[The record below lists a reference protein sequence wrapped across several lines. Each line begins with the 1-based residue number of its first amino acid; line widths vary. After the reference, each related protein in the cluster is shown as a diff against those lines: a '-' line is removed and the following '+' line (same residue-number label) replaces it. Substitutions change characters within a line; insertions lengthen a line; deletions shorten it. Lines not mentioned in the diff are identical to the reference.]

1 MNAAHQAQE
10 LGIKVIETKVARP
23 DDFASRV
30 TVKVKGVVDR
40 LVAGAVFHGDQPR
53 IVRIDDFMLE
63 VIPEGRTLL
72 LHNHDQSGVVGRV
85 GSILGEADINI
96 SRMQLALQESRGEA
110 CMLVNIDQD
119 PGDAVLSLSA
129 PGCAVGG
136 RNTDEVYPSRLR
148 MARGASGF
156 FGDALALAS
165 TSATRL
171 LAPSPRGCADS
182 YTPHA
187 SPRGRG
193 ASIRRSLC
201 RSTCAL

>member
-1 MNAAHQAQE
+1 MDLNPANAGDVPDASP
-10 LGIKVIETKVARP
+10 VAGRSSSVTAVNRP
-23 DDFASRV
+23 DPLGVATIGVLGNRPPSSSLLASSSAR
-30 TVKVKGVVDR
+30 
-40 LVAGAVFHGDQPR
+40 
-53 IVRIDDFMLE
+53 
-63 VIPEGRTLL
+63 
-72 LHNHDQSGVVGRV
+72 SGEL
-85 GSILGEADINI
+85 SPADT
-96 SRMQLALQESRGEA
+96 SQR
-110 CMLVNIDQD
+110 MLVSSGGGPCDGLVTRERSTGMTRYLL
-119 PGDAVLSLSA
+119 PGDAVLSTSA